1 LLGTPKPVIKWLHNG
16 RELTGREP
24 GISILENDMLLI
36 IASITP
42 SDNGEYICV
51 ATNEAGRTER
61 KYNLEVHGK

>member
-1 LLGTPKPVIKWLHNG
+1 
-16 RELTGREP
+16 
-24 GISILENDMLLI
+24 MLLI